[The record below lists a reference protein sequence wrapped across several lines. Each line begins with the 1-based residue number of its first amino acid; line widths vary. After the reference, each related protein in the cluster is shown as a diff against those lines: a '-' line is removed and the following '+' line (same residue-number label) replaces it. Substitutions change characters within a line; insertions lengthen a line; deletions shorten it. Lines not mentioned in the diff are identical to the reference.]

1 MAHRT
6 AVRIIAF
13 VLTLVSTSVGAQESG
28 LVTKRPDPKGVA
40 TRVSI
45 GFFIIDVVEIDD
57 VAQTFKAD
65 VIATISWTDP
75 RLALPQDAVDRADRI
90 LALDQLWDPTLTLVN
105 RRNVQI
111 LAPDLARVSPD
122 GNVTFQVRRFAEFAS
137 PLDLRDF
144 PFDEQVLR
152 IDIASTRYGPDEVE
166 LVVDNT
172 TSGRLGDFS
181 LAGWDIEL
189 GEITVSQIDL
199 QGEERLVRIVQ
210 HLNAER
216 EAGFFVTKVIV
227 PLGLIVFMAATV
239 FWVDPENI
247 GPQLGISTAS
257 VLTLI
262 AFQFSLVRML
272 PRVSYLTR
280 IDLFVLG
287 SMLLVFMALAEAIYT
302 SRITKDGRHEDA
314 RRTDVYARAAYGTLF
329 VLLVGF
335 TLVL

>member
-1 MAHRT
+1 MSALRT
-6 AVRIIAF
+6 LAVLFI
-13 VLTLVSTSVGAQESG
+13 LVATSVGAQQSG
-28 LVTKRPDPKGVA
+28 LVTERPDSEGVA

-45 GFFIIDVVEIDD
+45 GFFLIDVAEIDD

-65 VIATISWTDP
+65 VVATLSWMDP
-75 RLALPQDAVDRADRI
+75 RLALPPDVVNRADRVF
-90 LALDQLWDPTLTLVN
+90 ALGQIWDPALTLVN
-105 RRNVQI
+105 RRSAHI
-111 LAPDLARVSPD
+111 LAPDLARVTAD
-122 GNVTFQVRRFAEFAS
+122 GGVTFEARRFAELAS

-144 PFDEQVLR
+144 PFDVQVLR
-152 IDIASTRYGPDEVE
+152 MDIASTRYGPDEVE
-166 LVVDNT
+166 LVVDDT
-172 TSGRLGDFS
+172 RSGRLGDFS
-181 LAGWDIEL
+181 IAGWRIEL

-199 QGEERLVRIVQ
+199 QQGERLVRVVQ

-216 EAGFFVTKVIV
+216 EGGFFVMKVIV

-272 PRVSYLTR
+272 PPVSYLTR

-287 SMLLVFMALAEAIYT
+287 SMFLVFMALAESIYT
-302 SRITKDGRHEDA
+302 SRITKAGRHDAA
-314 RRTDVYARAAYGTLF
+314 RRVDHYARWIYGATF
-329 VLLVGF
+329 VLLVIF
-335 TLVL
+335 TLVV